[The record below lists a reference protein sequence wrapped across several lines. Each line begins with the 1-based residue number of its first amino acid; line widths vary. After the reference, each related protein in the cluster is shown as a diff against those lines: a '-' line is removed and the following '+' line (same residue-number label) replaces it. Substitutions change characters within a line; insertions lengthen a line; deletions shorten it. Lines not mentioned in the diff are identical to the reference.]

1 VQAEATARLTEL
13 LREVDR
19 HRDAIREFG
28 LAGYVT
34 MVEKHRKDLGAV
46 LTEIRA
52 HCREHSL
59 PLPEG
64 VPTE

>member
-1 VQAEATARLTEL
+1 MRAEPKARLAEL

-19 HRDAIREFG
+19 HRFAIREFG

-34 MVEKHRKDLGAV
+34 MVEKHRDDLGSV
-46 LTEIRA
+46 LAEIRE

-64 VPTE
+64 VPAE